1 MKEINVAI
9 LGFGTVG
16 QGTAKII
23 IDNASQWMKK
33 CGADIKIRKV
43 LVRNLNQKRMVD
55 LPPGTLT
62 DKWEDIIADRDIQVV
77 IEVMGGIEPAKKY
90 IIEAISKGKNIITA
104 NKDLLAD
111 HGEEI
116 FNAANQYGVDV
127 YFEAS
132 VAGGIPIIMP
142 LKKSLAANNILQV
155 MGIVNGTTNYIL
167 TKMSKEKMSYDEA
180 LKRAQELGYAE
191 ADPAADVGGYDAARK
206 IAILASI
213 AFHTRVK
220 LNDVFIEG
228 ITNLTAR
235 DIQFAQEL
243 GYAVK
248 LLGIARENQGKIEVR
263 VHPALISANHPLA
276 NVNDSFNAVFVQ
288 GDAVGETMFFGRG
301 AGQMPTASSV
311 AGDLVSIAN
320 NIRNNSTGQLGC
332 TCYEHKEILSIL
344 EINTKYYLR
353 LYVIDRPGVLASI
366 AGVFGENGVSLASV
380 LQKNSSPDNIAE
392 LVVITHAVKE
402 RDIQNALETIRNM
415 PITKSIGN
423 LIRVEEN

>member
-16 QGTAKII
+16 QGTARII

-90 IIEAISKGKNIITA
+90 ILEAISQGKNIITA

-248 LLGIARENQGKIEVR
+248 LLGIARENKGKIEVR

-344 EINTKYYLR
+344 EIHTKYYLR
-353 LYVIDRPGVLASI
+353 LYVVDRPGVLASI

>member
-16 QGTAKII
+16 QGTARII

-220 LNDVFIEG
+220 LNDVFVEG

-248 LLGIARENQGKIEVR
+248 LLGIARENKGKIEVR

>member
-1 MKEINVAI
+1 
-9 LGFGTVG
+9 
-16 QGTAKII
+16 
-23 IDNASQWMKK
+23 
-33 CGADIKIRKV
+33 
-43 LVRNLNQKRMVD
+43 
-55 LPPGTLT
+55 
-62 DKWEDIIADRDIQVV
+62 
-77 IEVMGGIEPAKKY
+77 
-90 IIEAISKGKNIITA
+90 
-104 NKDLLAD
+104 
-111 HGEEI
+111 
-116 FNAANQYGVDV
+116 
-127 YFEAS
+127 
-132 VAGGIPIIMP
+132 MP

-344 EINTKYYLR
+344 EIHTKYYLR
-353 LYVIDRPGVLASI
+353 LYVVDRPGVLASI

>member
-16 QGTAKII
+16 QGTARII

-344 EINTKYYLR
+344 EIHTKYYLR
-353 LYVIDRPGVLASI
+353 LYVVDRPGVLASI

>member
-344 EINTKYYLR
+344 EIHTKYYLR
-353 LYVIDRPGVLASI
+353 LYVVDRPGVLASI

>member
-16 QGTAKII
+16 QGTARII

-90 IIEAISKGKNIITA
+90 ILEAISQGKNIITA

-142 LKKSLAANNILQV
+142 LKKSLAANNIIQV

-180 LKRAQELGYAE
+180 LKGAQELGYAE
-191 ADPAADVGGYDAARK
+191 ADPTADVGGYDAARK

-220 LNDVFIEG
+220 LNDVFVEG

-248 LLGIARENQGKIEVR
+248 LLGIARENKGKIEVR